1 MKNFIKRIFLC
12 LLILPC
18 ALMVVACKNNE
29 DPADGDDT
37 PTNPP
42 AAGPAVTLSSFSTEV
57 VDSELESKFNEETN
71 TFTIEYKDAPPLIDD
86 FEITA
91 NYSDGTTEC
100 LDNVKVV
107 CPREFYENN
116 MIVRDEAYKFEI
128 VKDDA
133 SAEKIVEF
141 FVKVVKKKVTAPTL
155 EANQNFVYNKGVH
168 TLEFVGFDEEIMSV
182 ENNSKT
188 DASDY
193 VATVSLKDSDNYEWV
208 DGAVLNFNWSIAQAE
223 IDALSVTGNYTYNG
237 SLQTAVVDY
246 KTYDETIFEVS
257 NNQKTNAG
265 DYKVSIEIVDD
276 NYKWK
281 SVSGNVIE
289 LDWSIAKAEID
300 ALSVSGTYIYNG
312 ALQPAVI
319 ELGSYDK
326 SIFVISNN
334 EKINAGDYKVSIE
347 IVNDNYKWSHSAE
360 DTILVDWH
368 IARKS
373 VSNAEL
379 PTIVGEYVYEGETL
393 NVVFDKKFD
402 DEFMRI
408 EGGSADAVGTHKV
421 KIYLDDNY
429 KFADASLESVGYF
442 ELDWIVAEPEPE
454 IIVVDLSGYDISDWT
469 GTYNTQVGT
478 DAKTISLSNLPEQ
491 VSVSYKHTCDT
502 EPIESANLLD
512 VGEYVTTAVIE
523 LKGAYA
529 ETHSLPTADDVDFIP
544 IVSKARYES
553 IVIKENAIEISFTWK
568 IYRTENKNITSE
580 HYSWVYEDG
589 ELPKVV
595 LARFVTLFTIDY
607 TYYRYDE
614 THEEYVKLA
623 EAPTTAGRYKVAAEF
638 VSLTIDSG
646 TESVIPDFEFEIV

>member
-57 VDSELESKFNEETN
+57 VDSELESKFNEATN
-71 TFTIEYKDAPPLIDD
+71 TFTIEYSDAMPSIED
-86 FEITA
+86 FAITA
-91 NYSDGTTEC
+91 TYSDGTTQS
-100 LDNVKVV
+100 VTGIKVV
-107 CPREFYENN
+107 CPVEHYQNAMVVRDALYEFE
-116 MIVRDEAYKFEI
+116 IVRD
-128 VKDDA
+128 DS
-133 SAEKIVEF
+133 SAEVIVEF

-193 VATVSLKDSDNYEWV
+193 VATVRLKDSDNYEWV

-276 NYKWK
+276 NYKW
-281 SVSGNVIE
+281 
-289 LDWSIAKAEID
+289 
-300 ALSVSGTYIYNG
+300 T
-312 ALQPAVI
+312 
-319 ELGSYDK
+319 GS
-326 SIFVISNN
+326 
-334 EKINAGDYKVSIE
+334 NAT
-347 IVNDNYKWSHSAE
+347 N
-360 DTILVDWH
+360 ILVDWV

-379 PTIVGEYVYEGETL
+379 PAIVGEYEYDGEA
-393 NVVFDKKFD
+393 VEVMFDSKFNSS
-402 DEFMRI
+402 FMRV
-408 EGGSADAVGTHKV
+408 EGNTANAVGTHKV
-421 KIYLDDNY
+421 KIYLDGNHMFEDV
-429 KFADASLESVGYF
+429 ALETQGYY

-469 GTYNTQVGT
+469 GTYNTQVDA

-512 VGEYVTTAVIE
+512 AGEYVTTAVIE
-523 LKGAYA
+523 LKGVYA

-568 IYRTENKNITSE
+568 IYRAENKNIKSE

-595 LARFVTLFTIDY
+595 LTKFVNLFTIDY

>member
-12 LLILPC
+12 LLILSC

-37 PTNPP
+37 PINPP
-42 AAGPAVTLSSFSTEV
+42 SLPAVTLSSFSTEV
-57 VDSELESKFNEETN
+57 IDSELESKFNEATN
-71 TFTIEYKDAPPLIDD
+71 TFTIEYGDAMPSIED

-91 NYSDGTTEC
+91 TYSDGTTQS
-100 LDNVKVV
+100 VTGIKVV
-107 CPREFYENN
+107 CPVEHYQNAMVVRDALYEFE
-116 MIVRDEAYKFEI
+116 IVRD
-128 VKDDA
+128 DS
-133 SAEKIVEF
+133 SAEVIVEF
-141 FVKVVKKKVTAPTL
+141 FVKVVKKKVAVPTL
-155 EANQNFVYNKGVH
+155 KEDQSFVYNRTVQ
-168 TLEFVGFDEEIMSV
+168 TLLFEGFDNSIMNIA
-182 ENNSKT
+182 NNSKI
-188 DASDY
+188 DAGDY
-193 VATVSLKDSDNYEWV
+193 VAEVSLKDSANYEWASSDDLTFDWIIEQAELELLSV
-208 DGAVLNFNWSIAQAE
+208 SGDFDYDGTLKTAVVNYGTHDANIFSVSNNAKTDAGDYKAVIEIIDNNYKWKDLQSNVIELDWSIAQAE

-276 NYKWK
+276 NYKW
-281 SVSGNVIE
+281 
-289 LDWSIAKAEID
+289 
-300 ALSVSGTYIYNG
+300 T
-312 ALQPAVI
+312 
-319 ELGSYDK
+319 GS
-326 SIFVISNN
+326 
-334 EKINAGDYKVSIE
+334 NAT
-347 IVNDNYKWSHSAE
+347 N
-360 DTILVDWH
+360 ILVDWI

-379 PTIVGEYVYEGETL
+379 PAIVGEYEYDGETVK
-393 NVVFDKKFD
+393 VVFDSKFNSL
-402 DEFMRI
+402 FMRV
-408 EGGSADAVGTHKV
+408 EGNTANAVGTHKV
-421 KIYLDDNY
+421 KIYLDGNHIFEDV
-429 KFADASLESVGYF
+429 ALETQGYY
-442 ELDWIVAEPEPE
+442 ELDCIVAEPEPE

-491 VSVSYKHTCDT
+491 VSVSYKHTCDA

-512 VGEYVTTAVIE
+512 AGEYVTTAVIE
-523 LKGAYA
+523 LKGAYTQ
-529 ETHSLPTADDVDFIP
+529 THSLPTADDVDFIP

-568 IYRTENKNITSE
+568 IYRTKNKNITSE

-595 LARFVTLFTIDY
+595 LTRFVTLFTIDY